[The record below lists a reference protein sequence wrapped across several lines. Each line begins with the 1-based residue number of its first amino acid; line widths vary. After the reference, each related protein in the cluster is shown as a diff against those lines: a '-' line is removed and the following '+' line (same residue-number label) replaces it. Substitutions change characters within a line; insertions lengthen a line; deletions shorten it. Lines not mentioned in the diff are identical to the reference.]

1 MQIVKETLATTGFV
15 DEAINDYE
23 KLQKYYDLYIYATEL
38 IASAY
43 LFMDE
48 KENAKRVFEQS
59 LEDMSKIDTKRLES
73 IKNLKDNKI
82 KFEGICNGL
91 IEPITKQEQL
101 CIDSSEN
108 TDTMLIEITGKE
120 LLEAY
125 EDGN

>member
-1 MQIVKETLATTGFV
+1 MITKSFKILWLIHLCYR
-15 DEAINDYE
+15 INS
-23 KLQKYYDLYIYATEL
+23 IC
-38 IASAY
+38 
-43 LFMDE
+43 LFIHGW